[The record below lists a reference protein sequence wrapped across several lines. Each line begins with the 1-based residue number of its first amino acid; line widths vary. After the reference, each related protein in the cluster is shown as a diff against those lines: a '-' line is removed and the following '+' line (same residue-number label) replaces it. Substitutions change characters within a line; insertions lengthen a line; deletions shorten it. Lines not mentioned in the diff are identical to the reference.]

1 MRTFLIHKQKPFQTM
16 QTMTKNEE
24 IPTTHLSKNSDGW
37 SLMHNGMPLCAV
49 TTQERAEGFA
59 EHFKLKLPHVF
70 WDGEQGQFISI

>member
-16 QTMTKNEE
+16 QTQIEE
-24 IPTTHLSKNSDGW
+24 IPTTHLSKNSEGW

-70 WDGEQGQFISI
+70 WDGEQGQFVSI